1 MAAAGRKGKNALVYR
16 EQHEASAGRCS
27 APRRVACMQ
36 LCFSSEAG
44 KSGGKIAAP
53 DMNEYTTRY
62 KKVFGFGGSSA
73 SRNQEEI

>member
-1 MAAAGRKGKNALVYR
+1 
-16 EQHEASAGRCS
+16 
-27 APRRVACMQ
+27 MQ